1 LLVVVVVVGI
11 HFPMWKWRPVQQ
23 QQQLVMHTH
32 SPVHFSS
39 CRFLLTELPGNN
51 SGEKREG
58 GGGKTKRLGWEGRQ
72 MVSSQIFPSGR
83 TFDAVVVVG
92 LLKRR
97 FQLIRNSPAIFGFWL
112 IY

>member
-1 LLVVVVVVGI
+1 
-11 HFPMWKWRPVQQ
+11 
-23 QQQLVMHTH
+23 
-32 SPVHFSS
+32 VHFSS
-39 CRFLLTELPGNN
+39 SRFLLTELPGNN

-83 TFDAVVVVG
+83 TFDAVVVVVVG

-97 FQLIRNSPAIFGFWL
+97 FQLIRNSPAIFGF
-112 IY
+112 